1 MAGGSAS
8 YHEPFELISQEA
20 KELHRAI
27 VSAQEELEAVDW
39 YRQRSDACRDEQL
52 RAILLHNMNEEIEH
66 FCMTLEW
73 LRRHNTQFDEQLRTY
88 LFTEGD
94 ILAAEEEAMGRN
106 GAESEA
112 SGGEDGDDRDLTIGS
127 LKE

>member
-52 RAILLHNMNEEIEH
+52 KAVLLHNMNEEIEH

-73 LRRHNTQFDEQLRTY
+73 LRRHHEQFDQQLRTY

-94 ILAAEEEAMGRN
+94 ILDAEEA
-106 GAESEA
+106 ATSA
-112 SGGEDGDDRDLTIGS
+112 SGAGSDGEDDNGMTVGS

>member
-52 RAILLHNMNEEIEH
+52 KAVLLHNMNEEIEH

-73 LRRHNTQFDEQLRTY
+73 LRRHHGQFDQQLRTY

-94 ILAAEEEAMGRN
+94 ILDAEEA
-106 GAESEA
+106 ATSA
-112 SGGEDGDDRDLTIGS
+112 SGADGEDDDGMTVGS